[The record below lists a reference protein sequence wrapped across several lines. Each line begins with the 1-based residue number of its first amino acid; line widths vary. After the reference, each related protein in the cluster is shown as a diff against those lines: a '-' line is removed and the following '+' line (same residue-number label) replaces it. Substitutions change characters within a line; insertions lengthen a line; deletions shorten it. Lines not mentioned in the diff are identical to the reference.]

1 MRAEYTFMFTRN
13 IYQNRPYLGYE
24 NTLHKC
30 MPTSIKNTSI
40 AELYL
45 ENSTILR
52 KLNNTLINSWVKE
65 GFPKDVR
72 KCFVE
77 NKVKI

>member
-1 MRAEYTFMFTRN
+1 MLVCSLDHNGIKPEIKTER
-13 IYQNRPYLGYE
+13 YL
-24 NTLHKC
+24 
-30 MPTSIKNTSI
+30 KNSK
-40 AELYL
+40 
-45 ENSTILR
+45 ILR

-72 KCFVE
+72 KCFEE